1 MSILRDPLV
10 ADSDA
15 SAIWH
20 RVNKIDPVIREHSD
34 EAETARR
41 LSQPVVDAMRWA
53 GVFRMAMPA
62 AWGGPELDVCT
73 QVEVIERLAR
83 ADASAAWCAM
93 IGMESGFFA
102 SYIDES
108 AARTLF
114 PELDMISAAF
124 QGPAGRLEACEGG
137 YRLSG
142 RWAFG
147 SAVTHADVIAGGA
160 IVTQDGRPRLSRS
173 GKPEYRVAMLPAEHW
188 EILDTWD
195 PVGLAGSG
203 SHDYAIKNAYVPEEY
218 TFLPGQHQRPEPLY
232 AWYGL
237 LPACGVGVALGVAA
251 EALDNARETL
261 QTKVSKVT
269 SLPAKED
276 PVVLAG
282 VARAAAMI
290 GASRS
295 YIFDTL
301 GDVFAT
307 LQAGNEPSF
316 DQRARWAGAVVHAGT
331 SCRDAVQLLVDAVG
345 AGALH
350 RSSPLQRQ
358 LRDLNM
364 VAQHALTTK
373 RVWDWSGALYFG
385 TQPPVAV
392 Y

>member
-1 MSILRDPLV
+1 M
-10 ADSDA
+10 
-15 SAIWH
+15 
-20 RVNKIDPVIREHSD
+20 NEIDPVIRKHSE

-62 AWGGPELDVCT
+62 AWGGPELDVCA

-102 SYIDES
+102 SYLDES
-108 AARTLF
+108 VARTLY

-124 QGPAGRLEACEGG
+124 QGPAGTLEVCDGG

-142 RWAFG
+142 RWPFG

-160 IVTQDGRPRLSRS
+160 LVSENGKPLRNQS
-173 GKPEYRVAMLPAEHW
+173 GKPEYRVAILPAEHW
-188 EILDTWD
+188 KILDTWD

-203 SHDYAIKNAYVPEEY
+203 SHDYAIENAYVPEGY
-218 TFLPGQHQRPEPLY
+218 TFRPGHRRRPEPLY

-251 EALDNARETL
+251 EALDNAREML
-261 QTKVSKVT
+261 QNKISKVT
-269 SLPAKED
+269 GLPGKED

-282 VARAAAMI
+282 LGRAAAMI

-295 YIFDTL
+295 YVYDAL
-301 GDVFAT
+301 GRVFAT
-307 LQAGNEPSF
+307 LQEGHDLSF
-316 DQRARWAGAVVHAGT
+316 DERARWAGAVVYAGT
-331 SCRDAVQLLVDAVG
+331 TCRDAVQLLIDAIG

-350 RSSPLQRQ
+350 RSSPLHKQF
-358 LRDLNM
+358 RDLHM

-373 RVWDWSGALYFG
+373 RVWEWSGALYFG

>member
-1 MSILRDPLV
+1 MSILCDPLV

-15 SAIWH
+15 SAIWN
-20 RVNKIDPVIREHSD
+20 RVNEIDPVIRKHSE
-34 EAETARR
+34 EAESARR

-62 AWGGPELDVCT
+62 AWGGPELDVCK

-93 IGMESGFFA
+93 IGMESGFLA

-124 QGPAGRLEACEGG
+124 QGPAGTLEVCEGG

-142 RWAFG
+142 RWPFG

-160 IVTQDGRPRLSRS
+160 IVTQDGRPRLTRS

-188 EILDTWD
+188 DILDTWD
-195 PVGLAGSG
+195 PIGLAGSG
-203 SHDYAIKNAYVPEEY
+203 SHDYAINNAYVPEEY
-218 TFLPGQHQRPEPLY
+218 TFLPGQHRRPEPLY

-269 SLPAKED
+269 NLPARED

-295 YIFDTL
+295 YVFDTL
-301 GDVFAT
+301 ADLFAT
-307 LQAGNEPSF
+307 LRAGNELSL

-331 SCRDAVQLLVDAVG
+331 ACRDAVQLLVDAVG

-350 RSSPLQRQ
+350 RSSPLQKQ
-358 LRDLNM
+358 LRDLTM

-373 RVWDWSGALYFG
+373 RVWEWSGALYFG

>member
-20 RVNKIDPVIREHSD
+20 RVNEIDPVIREHSD

-124 QGPAGRLEACEGG
+124 QGPAGHLEACEGG

-142 RWAFG
+142 RWPFG

-160 IVTQDGRPRLSRS
+160 IVTQDGRPRLNRS

-203 SHDYAIKNAYVPEEY
+203 SHDYAIKNAYVPGEY

-345 AGALH
+345 AAALH

>member
-1 MSILRDPLV
+1 MTILSDALV

-15 SAIWH
+15 SAIWK
-20 RVNKIDPVIREHSD
+20 RVNEIAPVLREHSE
-34 EAETARR
+34 EAEAARH

-93 IGMESGFFA
+93 IGTESGFFA
-102 SYIDES
+102 SYLDES
-108 AARTLF
+108 AARTLY

-124 QGPAGRLEACEGG
+124 QGPAGTLEVCDGG

-142 RWAFG
+142 RWPFG
-147 SAVTHADVIAGGA
+147 SGVTHADVIAGGA
-160 IVTQDGRPRLSRS
+160 IVKQNGRPRLTRS
-173 GKPEYRVAMLPAEHW
+173 GKPEYRVAILPAHEW
-188 EILDTWD
+188 EIVDTWN

-203 SHDYAIKNAYVPEEY
+203 SHDYTIENAYVPQDH
-218 TFLPGQHQRPEPLY
+218 TFVPGEHHRPEPLY

-251 EALDNARETL
+251 EAFDNAREIL
-261 QTKVSKVT
+261 ESRISKVT
-269 SLPAKED
+269 NVPAKQD
-276 PVVLAG
+276 PVVLSNL
-282 VARAAAMI
+282 ARASTMI

-295 YIFDTL
+295 HVFDTL

-307 LQAGNEPSF
+307 LQAGKELSL

-373 RVWDWSGALYFG
+373 RVWEWSGALYFG

>member
-1 MSILRDPLV
+1 MSILCDPLV
-10 ADSDA
+10 AGSDA
-15 SAIWH
+15 SAIWD
-20 RVNKIDPVIREHSD
+20 RVNEIDPVIRKHSD
-34 EAETARR
+34 EAESARR
-41 LSQPVVDAMRWA
+41 LSQPVVDVMRWA

-102 SYIDES
+102 SYLDES
-108 AARTLF
+108 VARTLY

-124 QGPAGRLEACEGG
+124 QGPAGTLEVCDGG

-142 RWAFG
+142 RWPFG

-160 IVTQDGRPRLSRS
+160 MVRQNGRPLLNRS
-173 GKPEYRVAMLPAEHW
+173 GKPEYRVAILPAEHW

-203 SHDYAIKNAYVPEEY
+203 SHDYVIENAYVPEDY
-218 TFLPGQHQRPEPLY
+218 TFRPGDRRRPEPLY

-251 EALDNARETL
+251 EALDNAREML
-261 QTKVSKVT
+261 QNKTSKVT
-269 SLPAKED
+269 GLSGKED

-282 VARAAAMI
+282 LGRAAAMI

-295 YIFDTL
+295 YVYDAL
-301 GDVFAT
+301 GRVFAT
-307 LQAGNEPSF
+307 LQEGQDLSF
-316 DQRARWAGAVVHAGT
+316 DERARWAGAVVYAGT
-331 SCRDAVQLLVDAVG
+331 TCRDAVQLLVDAVG

-350 RSSPLQRQ
+350 RSSPLHKQ

-364 VAQHALTTK
+364 IAQHALTTK
-373 RVWDWSGALYFG
+373 RVWEWSGALYFG

>member
-1 MSILRDPLV
+1 MSVLCDPLV
-10 ADSDA
+10 VDSDA
-15 SAIWH
+15 SAILG
-20 RVNKIDPVIREHSD
+20 RVNEIDPVIRKHSD

-93 IGMESGFFA
+93 IGAESGFFA
-102 SYIDES
+102 SYLDES
-108 AARTLF
+108 AARALY
-114 PELDMISAAF
+114 PELDMVSAAF
-124 QGPAGRLEACEGG
+124 RRPAGTLEICDGG

-142 RWAFG
+142 RWPFG
-147 SAVTHADVIAGGA
+147 SGVTHADVIAGGA
-160 IVTQDGRPRLSRS
+160 IVTEGGRPRLTRS
-173 GKPEYRVAMLPAEHW
+173 GRPEYRVALLPAGHW
-188 EILDTWD
+188 QILDTWN

-203 SHDYAIKNAYVPEEY
+203 SHDYAIENAYVPNEY
-218 TFLPGQHQRPEPLY
+218 TFLPGQRRRPEPLY

-251 EALDNARETL
+251 EALDNAREMLEART
-261 QTKVSKVT
+261 SKVT
-269 SLPAKED
+269 NLRAKED
-276 PVVLAG
+276 PVVLASLG
-282 VARAAAMI
+282 RAAAMI

-295 YIFDTL
+295 YVFDTL
-301 GDVFAT
+301 GDVFAI
-307 LQAGNEPSF
+307 LQAGQELSF
-316 DQRARWAGAVVHAGT
+316 DQRGRWAGAVVHAGT
-331 SCRDAVQLLVDAVG
+331 TCRDAVRLLVDAVG
-345 AGALH
+345 AAALH

-364 VAQHALTTK
+364 VAQHALTTT
-373 RVWDWSGALYFG
+373 RVWTWSGALYFG